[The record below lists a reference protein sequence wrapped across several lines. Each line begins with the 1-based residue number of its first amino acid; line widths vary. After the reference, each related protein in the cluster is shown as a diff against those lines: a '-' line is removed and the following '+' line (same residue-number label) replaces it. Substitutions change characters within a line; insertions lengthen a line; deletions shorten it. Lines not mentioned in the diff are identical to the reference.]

1 MQNQVFPA
9 LGFAAP
15 FIKMCTNKALRLLGI
30 PPKLFSKRIKL
41 PEIVEF
47 FLSWVQMP
55 LDNSLKVEESWMT
68 GDDFSNSGLRLGLR
82 LGWGQNGD
90 FTMRMVF
97 AYGLFPVS
105 YVLALLESFSM
116 RRKKTWKCHQTNLS

>member
-1 MQNQVFPA
+1 M
-9 LGFAAP
+9 
-15 FIKMCTNKALRLLGI
+15 I
-30 PPKLFSKRIKL
+30 
-41 PEIVEF
+41 
-47 FLSWVQMP
+47 
-55 LDNSLKVEESWMT
+55 
-68 GDDFSNSGLRLGLR
+68 FSNSGLRLGLR

>member
-1 MQNQVFPA
+1 
-9 LGFAAP
+9 
-15 FIKMCTNKALRLLGI
+15 MCTNKALRLLGI